1 MKTLSLCVPCYN
13 EEAAIPIFLAKT
25 LPILNGLKSA
35 GKIAAFEIILIDD
48 GSTDS
53 TLALMKNAAAEN
65 AAIRYLSFSR
75 NFGKEAAIIAGLEK
89 STGDF
94 VALLDVD
101 LQDPPDLLPAML
113 DAVLSGDFDMA
124 ATRRVTRQ
132 NEPPIRS
139 FCARLFYKIINF
151 FSDIHIV
158 DGARDFRL
166 MSRAVVDS
174 ILRLTERN
182 RFSKGIFAWVGFRT
196 RYFEFENVER
206 SAGQTK
212 WNFLKLLRYALDGIT
227 AFSTK
232 PLAFASYL
240 GLTSVALSIL
250 FIAFIIA
257 RRLIFGDPV
266 QGWASLTCIIAF
278 IGGIQLLCLGIIGQY
293 LAKTYVE
300 TKARPLY
307 FIQCESGGE
316 NPRST

>member
-1 MKTLSLCVPCYN
+1 MKKLSLCVPCYN
-13 EEAAIPIFLAKT
+13 EEAAIPIFLEKT
-25 LPILNGLKSA
+25 LPILDGLKSA
-35 GKIAAFEIILIDD
+35 GKIAAFEIILVDD

-174 ILRLTERN
+174 ILKLTERN

-307 FIQCESGGE
+307 FIQSESPAE